1 MDHQM
6 LAGRA
11 KLRYSNIQGWLR
23 EVNMSTASKVG
34 VQPGLRLVDSYD
46 SYTVH
51 RVKPDSIDEYKAA
64 AWVF

>member
-1 MDHQM
+1 
-6 LAGRA
+6 
-11 KLRYSNIQGWLR
+11 
-23 EVNMSTASKVG
+23 MSTASKVG